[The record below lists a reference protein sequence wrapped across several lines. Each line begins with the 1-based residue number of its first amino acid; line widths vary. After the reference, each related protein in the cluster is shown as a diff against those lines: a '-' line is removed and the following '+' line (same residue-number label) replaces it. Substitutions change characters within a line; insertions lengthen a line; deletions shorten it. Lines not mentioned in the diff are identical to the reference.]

1 MTDRGVG
8 LPTVPELT
16 SGVPCPG
23 LGHFCHGIY
32 SLDCFGATFWG
43 SVLPILAKI
52 AQEIEDRF
60 YVKTPFFLVFSDIA
74 SFQRKIIKSKIDF
87 K

>member
-1 MTDRGVG
+1 MPEFTD
-8 LPTVPELT
+8 
-16 SGVPCPG
+16 S
-23 LGHFCHGIY
+23 
-32 SLDCFGATFWG
+32 SLDCYGATFWG

-74 SFQRKIIKSKIDF
+74 SFQGKIIKSEIDF